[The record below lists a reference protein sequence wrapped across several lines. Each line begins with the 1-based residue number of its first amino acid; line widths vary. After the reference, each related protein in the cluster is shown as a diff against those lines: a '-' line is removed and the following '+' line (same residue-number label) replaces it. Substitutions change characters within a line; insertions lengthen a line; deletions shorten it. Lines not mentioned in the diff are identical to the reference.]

1 MKPAVNRTVR
11 PVAASL
17 DTPPVNRNRRLVL
30 GAAGVIAAAC
40 TRRSADGASKDVVAA
55 PAINKAGYKLSF
67 SDDFSDGDLSRI
79 SEEGTRAGKT
89 GPAWRSRY
97 RHPRKDI
104 INKEKQIYVDPA
116 YAGTGNKPLGIN
128 PYLLRDG
135 TLSLIAEKTRP
146 AHLPFL
152 YGQQYTSGCI
162 TTERSHQQQYGFFE
176 MRARLPQG
184 KGFWPSFWLMPVRQ
198 AWPPEID
205 IVEARGDRPGVY
217 HFAVRNPGDKKGFAS
232 DWMEIGTGSDDGWQT
247 FACEWTRERI
257 AFFVDGRRTWFVD
270 GHKVHEPMY
279 MLANLAL
286 GSHDPYWIPDPDAST
301 PLPARMQ
308 IDYIRAYQ
316 RG

>member
-1 MKPAVNRTVR
+1 MDLK
-11 PVAASL
+11 
-17 DTPPVNRNRRLVL
+17 RRLFL
-30 GAAGVIAAAC
+30 GAAGAAAVAC
-40 TRRSADGASKDVVAA
+40 TRDGVSGSTKQLKQA
-55 PAINKAGYKLSF
+55 PAFNKAGYKASF
-67 SDDFSDGDLSRI
+67 SDDFTDTNLARI
-79 SEEGTRAGKT
+79 SESGTRAGET

-116 YAGTGNKPLGIN
+116 YKGTGPKPLGIN
-128 PYLLRDG
+128 PYLLRNG

-146 AHLPFL
+146 EHLQYL
-152 YGQQYTSGCI
+152 YGQRYTSGCI
-162 TTERSHQQQYGFFE
+162 TTEYSHQQQYGYFE
-176 MRARLPQG
+176 MRARLPVG

-205 IVEARGDRPGVY
+205 VVEASGDRPGFY

-232 DWMEIGTGSDDGWQT
+232 DWVDIGTGTNDGWQT
-247 FACEWTRERI
+247 FACEWTSERI

-279 MLANLAL
+279 LLANLAL

-301 PLPARMQ
+301 PLPARMD
-308 IDYIRAYQ
+308 IDYIKAFR
-316 RG
+316 RE